1 MHMRLFLKRNTFD
14 DSCCFTVFDESEEVK
29 YVASHVSSMRIARHR
44 LAVADSAGEVVAKI
58 RRLPLVGTDTYV
70 LKFQRRHVTFVTLP
84 TPNGSRSFFYGSNWR
99 VTGEIL
105 SKNFSIIDVDKTL
118 LLAHRKH
125 ADYCELLIP
134 DERNE
139 LFCVAMSVCV
149 NLFNTIESPALQ
161 AV

>member
-1 MHMRLFLKRNTFD
+1 MYMRLFLKRNTFD
-14 DSCCFTVFDESEEVK
+14 DSCCFTIFDEKEETK
-29 YVASHVSSMRIARHR
+29 YVACHASSKLIVRHR
-44 LAVADSAGEVVAKI
+44 LTIADSTGEIVAKI

-70 LKFQRRHVTFVTLP
+70 LKFQKKHVTFVTLP
-84 TPNGSRSFFYGSNWR
+84 APNGSRSFFYGSNWR
-99 VTGEIL
+99 VAGEIL

-118 LLAHRKH
+118 ILEHRKH

-139 LFCVAMSVCV
+139 LFCVAASVCV